1 MNYTL
6 KPFLYSSHSKIID
19 LVKPNTKV
27 LDIACASGYLA
38 SFLQE
43 KGCTIDGVDFDDAY
57 IEEAKK
63 YCNAYV
69 LDITKEDVVGMYD
82 VIILGDI
89 LEHTVDPEGIL
100 RKIQK
105 NLTKDGY
112 IIISTPNIVNIYAR
126 IKILFGNF
134 DYAEKGIFDKTHVHF
149 FTRKTLRQTVDSAG
163 YDIEKMEYT
172 IIPVQLVFKKL
183 PKSIINSVAHI
194 LYGITTIWPTLF
206 AYQFVVKISC
216 KK

>member
-1 MNYTL
+1 MALNQY
-6 KPFLYSSHSKIID
+6 
-19 LVKPNTKV
+19 
-27 LDIACASGYLA
+27 
-38 SFLQE
+38 
-43 KGCTIDGVDFDDAY
+43 
-57 IEEAKK
+57 EEAKK

-183 PKSIINSVAHI
+183 RKSIINSVAHI
-194 LYGITTIWPTLF
+194 LYGITTIWTTLF